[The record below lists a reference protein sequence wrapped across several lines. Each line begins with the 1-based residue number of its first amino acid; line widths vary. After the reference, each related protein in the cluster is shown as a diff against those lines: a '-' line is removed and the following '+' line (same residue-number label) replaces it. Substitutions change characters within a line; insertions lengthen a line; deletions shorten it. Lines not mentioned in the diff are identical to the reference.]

1 MWVTSYLGNEL
12 VQISAT
18 TNSVAGTVPLDSEP
32 NGIAAFD
39 GYLWVTES
47 GADEVAVIRPG

>member
-1 MWVTSYLGNEL
+1 VT
-12 VQISAT
+12 
-18 TNSVAGTVPLDSEP
+18 GTVPLGSEP

-47 GADEVAVIRPG
+47 GADEVAVVRPR